1 MVGLFAMTWK
11 KDNFVATGSA
21 TYTISEGGD
30 LARMRSKLNW
40 THFCTLISVNDED
53 GGIIG

>member
-1 MVGLFAMTWK
+1 MTWE

-30 LARMRSKLNW
+30 LERMRSKSKLDSFSRSNKR
-40 THFCTLISVNDED
+40 
-53 GGIIG
+53 